1 MKREEVITE
10 IERYFVFPGQACS
23 YMVGCQSILSLR
35 EKAQRAL
42 GDKFDLREFHAG
54 KKQTILSS
62 LYFLCSFSSGTL
74 AWIITFEYIR
84 KYHRR
89 IYSNKYE
96 QVMILIDIEQ
106 RQSVLFFISSSNKL
120 YIELFQIKFLF
131 FSLFYLLNVCI
142 EKRKRILHRRHRLLS
157 RNFFFFSFSF

>member
-35 EKAQRAL
+35 EKAQKAL

-54 KKQTILSS
+54 KKKQFFQTCSS
-62 LYFLCSFSSGTL
+62 CIFLCSSSSGTIT
-74 AWIITFEYIR
+74 WITTFEYIR
-84 KYHRR
+84 KYYRR

-96 QVMILIDIEQ
+96 QVIIDIEQ
-106 RQSVLFFISSSNKL
+106 RQSVLFFL
-120 YIELFQIKFLF
+120 TFE
-131 FSLFYLLNVCI
+131 
-142 EKRKRILHRRHRLLS
+142 
-157 RNFFFFSFSF
+157 